1 MNNTNF
7 WGTDVD
13 SIEKMA
19 TSLNDNDE
27 MISSLFKRHTKDSIY
42 PLYYK
47 EPLVETDCK
56 ITDIAS
62 EIYEKLG
69 VYDHCFVSACSKIVV
84 GLSILEPNQEDL
96 CDQFF
101 MVATTDQEYMGFYM
115 DGNFVFEAG
124 LNGNDF
130 REDKTSYR
138 GYLEVISYIPE
149 NREDSVLYDQFSV
162 IIPAIVTA
170 PGTENE

>member
-115 DGNFVFEAG
+115 DGNFVFEVPKSSVVITPHM
-124 LNGNDF
+124 LNKLGDDQPHLNSFCEEITDAAN
-130 REDKTSYR
+130 KLVTS
-138 GYLEVISYIPE
+138 LIKAEIKLP
-149 NREDSVLYDQFSV
+149 
-162 IIPAIVTA
+162 
-170 PGTENE
+170 